1 MDAEQG
7 AVPSPIVPIP
17 ADARLDEDQ
26 FDDARLRSGLF
37 GRFAIVDAL
46 VTRPGAVYRQIWRAD
61 ALSLYIGSLF
71 LASAACAAGY
81 GLLMGCFG
89 GPRQALYCAV
99 KVPIVLL
106 GALAVCLPSFYV
118 FGAILGAKRSFR
130 QTALLL
136 LCLTASTAVLLLAL
150 GPIAW
155 FFTVSTEATTFLV
168 ALHIAA
174 FVIATLFGIH
184 SVHIATTYVAR
195 LAQETE
201 QPGRSFVTAWTVVY
215 GAVLCQMVVY
225 LGPLMAPGP
234 FFTGEKRLFLEAL
247 FRTW

>member
-1 MDAEQG
+1 MDADSG
-7 AVPSPIVPIP
+7 AVPP
-17 ADARLDEDQ
+17 ASLPANAGLDGDQ

-61 ALSLYIGSLF
+61 ALSLYIGSLL

-89 GPRQALYCAV
+89 GPRQALYCAA

-106 GALAVCLPSFYV
+106 GTLIVCLPSFYV
-118 FGAILGAKRSFR
+118 FGSILGAKRSFR

-136 LCLTASTAVLLLAL
+136 LCLTTSTAVLLLAI

-168 ALHIAA
+168 VLHVAA
-174 FVIATLFGIH
+174 FALATLFGVH
-184 SVHIATTYVAR
+184 SVHVATSYVAR
-195 LAQETE
+195 LAHEDE
-201 QPGRSFVTAWTVVY
+201 QPGRPFVTAWTVVY
-215 GAVLCQMVVY
+215 AAVHCQMVTW
-225 LGPLMAPGP
+225 LGPLMEPGP

-247 FRTW
+247 LGLR